1 MSPASASLST
11 RDPETL
17 ARHAAAGGMAPDR
30 VRRILADLAPSL
42 RTLHRA
48 GLAHGDIAPA
58 TIGLDEAGRAF
69 LLTPPLEPAA
79 NAEHAPRRSGYAAFE
94 QYTDDPDTP
103 CGPWTDI
110 YALSATAC
118 ALLTGQAPPSA
129 LARCVR
135 DEYVPLARRDGADEQ
150 DFRAVLDSGLAMDGR
165 ARPRDIA
172 AFARALGLDM
182 PDSPAGTRPAVPGD
196 GRDARLGSLEDAD
209 GLEATAAGRTGE
221 MPGTMPGGMG
231 SGRGGGEAHAA
242 IGAVG
247 APVHGE
253 ASPPVDLG
261 AGVSYK
267 GRWGAPVNDGVG
279 GPVHPEPDGP
289 VDGEPD
295 GETDGEANGEADGAA
310 DGPAGV
316 KAAAALAGGYPGD
329 TWPPGEGGAP
339 VAAPADKPRA
349 HGVALYQEDPDREA
363 AVAAAQ
369 YDAAVA
375 SIHAPRDGEPERTA
389 RGRVPPRAR
398 PPARQRPPLLMV
410 LAVVVMV
417 GAVLYVWLRPQ
428 PAPGTSVAARGPG
441 STAAPSAGTG
451 TPAADPRPGGKTQAV
466 AQAGAPSTAPSA
478 FDRANAA
485 LGDPGGTGNPGNS
498 ATPGNSKGS
507 ETLPT
512 PTGATSRPPSNG
524 ATTIDVVTGELAAP
538 ALDGDG
544 YFNPLPGMA
553 GSGTANHSAA
563 GIGTAANRPT
573 GAGTGG
579 NGTGG
584 NATPDGGNTGASA
597 PRATAA
603 VAPASKAPVPVA
615 VAVRPWGEIIV
626 NGKSRGVSPPLS
638 SLTLAP
644 GKYSITIRNNAS
656 PDVHQ
661 NLTITAGKSAI
672 ISHTFN

>member
-209 GLEATAAGRTGE
+209 GLEATAAGRTG
-221 MPGTMPGGMG
+221 
-231 SGRGGGEAHAA
+231 
-242 IGAVG
+242 
-247 APVHGE
+247 
-253 ASPPVDLG
+253 
-261 AGVSYK
+261 
-267 GRWGAPVNDGVG
+267 
-279 GPVHPEPDGP
+279 
-289 VDGEPD
+289 
-295 GETDGEANGEADGAA
+295 
-310 DGPAGV
+310 
-316 KAAAALAGGYPGD
+316 D
-329 TWPPGEGGAP
+329 TWPPGENGAP
-339 VAAPADKPRA
+339 VAAPADRPRA

>member
-209 GLEATAAGRTGE
+209 GLEATAAGRTG
-221 MPGTMPGGMG
+221 
-231 SGRGGGEAHAA
+231 
-242 IGAVG
+242 
-247 APVHGE
+247 
-253 ASPPVDLG
+253 
-261 AGVSYK
+261 
-267 GRWGAPVNDGVG
+267 
-279 GPVHPEPDGP
+279 
-289 VDGEPD
+289 
-295 GETDGEANGEADGAA
+295 
-310 DGPAGV
+310 
-316 KAAAALAGGYPGD
+316 D
-329 TWPPGEGGAP
+329 TWPPGENGAP
-339 VAAPADKPRA
+339 VAAPADRPRA

-375 SIHAPRDGEPERTA
+375 SIHAPRDGEPQRTA
-389 RGRVPPRAR
+389 RGRMPPRAR

-661 NLTITAGKSAI
+661 NLTITGGKSAI